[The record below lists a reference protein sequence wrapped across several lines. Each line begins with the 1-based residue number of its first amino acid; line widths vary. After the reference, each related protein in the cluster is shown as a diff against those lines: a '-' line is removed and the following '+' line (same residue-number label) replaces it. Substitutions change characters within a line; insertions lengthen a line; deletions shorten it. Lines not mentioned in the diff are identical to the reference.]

1 MPENAIRDD
10 PIAFGLTAPQLGL
23 AGAAAAV
30 AFVLNLLPI
39 WLPLRLGLA
48 ILVAAPVFGVA
59 VISIRG
65 EPGYRWLLRFVRF
78 ARSERRWFVP
88 SACDG
93 RPDHC
98 DIRPVGRARPTTT
111 ASYT

>member
-1 MPENAIRDD
+1 MSEEEHDLIEVPENAIRDD
-10 PIAFGLTAPQLGL
+10 PLAFGLTASQLGL

-39 WLPLRLGLA
+39 WLPVRLGLA
-48 ILVAAPVFGVA
+48 ILLGAPIFAVA

-88 SACDG
+88 GA
-93 RPDHC
+93 
-98 DIRPVGRARPTTT
+98 AT
-111 ASYT
+111 